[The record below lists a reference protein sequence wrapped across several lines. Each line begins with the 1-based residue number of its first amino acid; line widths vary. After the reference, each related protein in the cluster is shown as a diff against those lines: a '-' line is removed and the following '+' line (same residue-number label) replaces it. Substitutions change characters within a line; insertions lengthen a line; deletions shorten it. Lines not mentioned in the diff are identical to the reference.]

1 MGTQT
6 GFTKEEIANSKRI
19 FKSATPKYTA
29 DWYVKWVASI
39 LVLSAM
45 SVRGIEG
52 MMLWDLTLSLAGLIG
67 WLIVSIMWKD
77 RALIMINGVGLFFIV
92 RNLISLLSS

>member
-1 MGTQT
+1 MPPD
-6 GFTKEEIANSKRI
+6 FTKEEIANSKRI

-39 LVLSAM
+39 LVLGAM
-45 SVRGIEG
+45 SVRGVEG
-52 MMLWDLTLSLAGLIG
+52 MVMWDMLLSLSGLIG

-77 RALIMINGVGLFFIV
+77 RALIMINAVGLFFIV
-92 RNLISLLSS
+92 RNLISLLIA

>member
-1 MGTQT
+1 MPPE
-6 GFTKEEIANSKRI
+6 FTEEEIANSKRI
-19 FKSATPKYTA
+19 FKSATPKYTV
-29 DWYVKWVASI
+29 DWYLKWVASI

-45 SVRGIEG
+45 SVRGIDG
-52 MMLWDLTLSLAGLIG
+52 MILWDLILSLSGLIG

-92 RNLISLLSS
+92 RNLIGVIIA

>member
-1 MGTQT
+1 MPPE
-6 GFTKEEIANSKRI
+6 FTEEEIANSKRI
-19 FKSATPKYTA
+19 FKSATPKYTV
-29 DWYVKWVASI
+29 DWYLKWVASI

-45 SVRGIEG
+45 SVRGIDG
-52 MMLWDLTLSLAGLIG
+52 MILWDLILSLSGLIG

-92 RNLISLLSS
+92 RNLIGVLIA

>member
-1 MGTQT
+1 MPPE
-6 GFTKEEIANSKRI
+6 FTEEEIANSKRI
-19 FKSATPKYTA
+19 FKSATPKYTV
-29 DWYVKWVASI
+29 DWYLKWVASI

-45 SVRGIEG
+45 SVRGIDG
-52 MMLWDLTLSLAGLIG
+52 MILWDLILSLSGLIG

-92 RNLISLLSS
+92 RNLIGVLMA